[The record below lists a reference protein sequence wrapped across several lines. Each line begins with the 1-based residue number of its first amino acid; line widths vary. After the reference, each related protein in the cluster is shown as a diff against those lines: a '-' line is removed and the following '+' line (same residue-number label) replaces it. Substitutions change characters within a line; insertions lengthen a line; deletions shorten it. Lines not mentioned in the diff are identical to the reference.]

1 MLIYSE
7 MSPHRA
13 TNPLGLLTGP
23 SERQMALL
31 FWKERKQQ
39 RIKRGEEGRERKGSV
54 FQEVL
59 KRRGLRRQMRGG
71 RLQVGVRGEVERQQ
85 ERRGDREAGRS

>member
-23 SERQMALL
+23 SEHQMALL
-31 FWKERKQQ
+31 LGRREKQQ
-39 RIKRGEEGRERKGSV
+39 RIKRGEQGRERKGSV
-54 FQEVL
+54 FQEL
-59 KRRGLRRQMRGG
+59 PQRRGLRRQMRGA
-71 RLQVGVRGEVERQQ
+71 RLQVGVRGKVKRQQ